1 MILSMAFTLDQLA
14 EEALKLPA
22 ESRAL
27 LADRL
32 VESLDFAEPDDIQR
46 LWVAEATRR
55 REEIVSGKV
64 SPIDGTHALAEV
76 RRAIGS

>member
-46 LWVAEATRR
+46 LWVAEATQRR
-55 REEIVSGKV
+55 DEIASGKV
-64 SPIDGTHALAEV
+64 SPIDGEHALAEV